1 VYDVVKE
8 FWIQSYRTDRTAFY
22 YELISLIFTVAGSVM
37 LTLTSPHPQMHF
49 VFPFYLIG
57 STTMAY
63 SAYRRRNLWIT
74 MLASWFTLMNCIGN
88 YLVFFK

>member
-1 VYDVVKE
+1 MYGIIKE
-8 FWIQSYRTDRTAFY
+8 FWIKSYRTDNTAFY

-37 LTLTSPHPQMHF
+37 LTFTSPHPKMNL
-49 VFPFYLIG
+49 VFPLYLIG
-57 STTMAY
+57 SVTMAY